1 MNVKQA
7 VPFLSVA
14 DIQASLRFYVDT
26 LGFTMTK
33 QWIDDGALRWCWLE
47 HGTAALMLQQFKTL
61 PENPGA
67 GVTLFFICND
77 ALALYRDWK
86 PRGLSIQRPFV
97 GNGMWVVNLTDP
109 DGYKVSFESETDAE
123 EESVLE
129 E

>member
-14 DIQASLRFYVDT
+14 DIQASLRFYVDA

-47 HGTAALMLQQFKTL
+47 HGTAALMLQQFKTR

-77 ALALYRDWK
+77 ALASIATGNPAACRHNAHSSQRYVSQPHRHRRQQSELRK
-86 PRGLSIQRPFV
+86 PQGCRRGECL
-97 GNGMWVVNLTDP
+97 
-109 DGYKVSFESETDAE
+109 
-123 EESVLE
+123 LE
-129 E
+129 A